1 MGQLSKV
8 IQYFDCFSSLYIIII
23 LIISSIQDLFHLLK
37 TSSSL
42 RAQIFPSSNPIQL
55 DNDEDEFTIK
65 SISSGYVN
73 HAFTF
78 KVNEKF
84 INKESPNEF
93 FIKINRNKHA
103 KQMFDAEV
111 MGLHALGEACKDL
124 IRIPQSFATGYL
136 SDSNPDQGAW
146 FLSEFVTMSNTAS
159 KRSDRQ
165 HRQFAERLAK
175 MHQISATNHSQSSHS
190 GQFGFDRNNFS
201 IHTEQ
206 DNTWQ
211 NDWCT
216 FFIEQRL
223 KPVVQRM
230 KTDPQLVHD
239 HGKNMEFILLCE
251 RLIPHIPSFLPSNQV
266 QFRPCLL
273 HGDLSSQNWSVDK
286 KGCVV
291 LFDGSPFYGP
301 YEMDLYT
308 MPNVFIQ
315 AYFDAIGGPMEGY
328 EMRFELYNLLR
339 LLRSIID
346 TNLDKWRPLAFQSFK
361 KLLIHCG
368 AWTSSLVRFPCGVK
382 TPVDKIKLPS
392 SKDNTQQQ
400 KKNVILVYGGSFC
413 PIHLNHLEVM
423 NYVAETLEKP
433 PYNFEILGGYF
444 TLSTENWLKRKLP
457 GNYLPQVYRE
467 SLVMLAIEGT
477 RWMLDRNSSHPNTIS
492 TNIIQAIR
500 NVYGEDF
507 EMTFVHICGLD
518 AVENNDK
525 RVSIEY
531 PLVVVDRLGYNSE
544 IRWNEYLQRTTVENK
559 ERLIWISPWKG
570 QMRSSTMIRH
580 LLTKSIDANLRQNLQ
595 NFLPLSCIEYM
606 FEYELKNWFKSSDS
620 SIS

>member
-1 MGQLSKV
+1 
-8 IQYFDCFSSLYIIII
+8 
-23 LIISSIQDLFHLLK
+23 
-37 TSSSL
+37 
-42 RAQIFPSSNPIQL
+42 
-55 DNDEDEFTIK
+55 
-65 SISSGYVN
+65 
-73 HAFTF
+73 
-78 KVNEKF
+78 
-84 INKESPNEF
+84 
-93 FIKINRNKHA
+93 
-103 KQMFDAEV
+103 
-111 MGLHALGEACKDL
+111 
-124 IRIPQSFATGYL
+124 
-136 SDSNPDQGAW
+136 
-146 FLSEFVTMSNTAS
+146 
-159 KRSDRQ
+159 
-165 HRQFAERLAK
+165 
-175 MHQISATNHSQSSHS
+175 MHQISADNHSHN
-190 GQFGFDRNNFS
+190 GQFGFDGNNFS

-230 KTDPQLVHD
+230 KIDPQLIYD

-251 RLIPHIPSFLPSNQV
+251 RLIPHIPLFLTSNQV

-273 HGDLSSQNWSVDK
+273 HGDLSSQNWSVNK
-286 KGCVV
+286 KGRIV

-301 YEMDLYT
+301 YEVDLYT

-315 AYFDAIGGPMEGY
+315 AYFNAIGGPIEGY

-346 TNLDKWRPLAFQSFK
+346 TDLDIWRPLAFQSFK

-368 AWTSSLVRFPCGVK
+368 AWTSSLVRFPCGIK

-392 SKDNTQQQ
+392 STENIQTKKK

-413 PIHLNHLEVM
+413 PIHLNHLQVM
-423 NYVAETLEKP
+423 NVVAEILEKS

-444 TLSTENWLKRKLP
+444 ALSAESWLKQKLP
-457 GNYLPQVYRE
+457 ENYLPKIYRE

-477 RWMLDRNSSHPNTIS
+477 RWMLDRSSSHPNIIS

-500 NVYGEDF
+500 DIYGQDF
-507 EMTFVHICGLD
+507 EITLVHICGLD

-544 IRWNEYLQRTTVENK
+544 ILWNEYLQKTTAENK

-570 QMRSSTMIRH
+570 QMRSSTMIRD
-580 LLTKSIDANLRQNLQ
+580 LLTKSTDENNLQ
-595 NFLPLSCIEYM
+595 DFLPLPCIKYI
-606 FEYELKNWFKSSDS
+606 FEYELKNWFKSSK
-620 SIS
+620 